1 MSDWWTGR
9 TLDSLDGV
17 RVNVFD
23 QGRRYGGC
31 LQRRGD
37 HLTLIDTCMAFTVF
51 CQDGQGKVKPVFPLP
66 DIREAPG
73 DPFWQGR
80 FLDELEGV
88 TVTAVLHD
96 GRRLRGVLSRRD
108 DTLTLGRDN
117 TVVFAGD
124 MHGFAILD
132 GRVGD
137 ISWRPTH
144 NGLHAIRQRIAFH
157 YVRRGD
163 DIVSGT
169 LTPDSLKGCPC
180 CGSNLVRLI
189 VPDDLDSEPDD
200 YESGVWRVSCWDCGT
215 STPGKPVTGQ
225 GRGAAI
231 RAALSAVRGWNRRA

>member
-1 MSDWWTGR
+1 MSDWWAGR

-17 RVNVFD
+17 RVNVFE

-31 LQRRGD
+31 LQQRGD

-124 MHGFAILD
+124 IHGSPYWMA
-132 GRVGD
+132 G
-137 ISWRPTH
+137 W
-144 NGLHAIRQRIAFH
+144 A
-157 YVRRGD
+157 
-163 DIVSGT
+163 
-169 LTPDSLKGCPC
+169 
-180 CGSNLVRLI
+180 
-189 VPDDLDSEPDD
+189 
-200 YESGVWRVSCWDCGT
+200 T
-215 STPGKPVTGQ
+215 S
-225 GRGAAI
+225 RGAPHITGCTPSASGS
-231 RAALSAVRGWNRRA
+231 RSTTSDAAATSCPAP

>member
-1 MSDWWTGR
+1 MAGWATS
-9 TLDSLDGV
+9 
-17 RVNVFD
+17 
-23 QGRRYGGC
+23 
-31 LQRRGD
+31 RG
-37 HLTLIDTCMAFTVF
+37 A
-51 CQDGQGKVKPVFPLP
+51 
-66 DIREAPG
+66 
-73 DPFWQGR
+73 
-80 FLDELEGV
+80 
-88 TVTAVLHD
+88 
-96 GRRLRGVLSRRD
+96 
-108 DTLTLGRDN
+108 
-117 TVVFAGD
+117 
-124 MHGFAILD
+124 
-132 GRVGD
+132 
-137 ISWRPTH
+137 PTH

-157 YVRRGD
+157 YVRRGG